1 MNPYHLIYQYYKE
14 DNALRRLLLVHSRQV
29 ADKALAVA
37 RRHPELRLNAA
48 MLEWGGMLHDI
59 GIFLTH
65 APGIFCYGD
74 ADYLMHGCLGGRLLR
89 QEGLPLIAQICERH
103 TGTGLLPS
111 DFEKRGLPVPVV
123 KVQPE
128 TLEEKVVSY
137 ADKFYSKSNVEKVK
151 TVSQIEDGLRRF
163 SRENA
168 ERFMAWHKLFG

>member
-1 MNPYHLIYQYYKE
+1 MNPYDLIYQYYKE

-48 MLEWGGMLHDI
+48 LLEWGGMLHDI
-59 GIFLTH
+59 GIFETN
-65 APGIFCYGD
+65 APGIFCYGE

-89 QEGLPLIAQICERH
+89 KEGLPLLGQICERH

-111 DFEKRGLPVPVV
+111 DFEKRGLPVPEV

-128 TLEEKVVSY
+128 SLEEKVVSY

-151 TVSQIEDGLRRF
+151 TVRQIEAGLQRF
-163 SRENA
+163 SRKSA
-168 ERFMAWHKLFG
+168 ERFMEWHKLFG